1 MSSEESDERYME
13 LIACKNETNASD
25 MDLELMISRAIPA
38 TKEAKC
44 LNACYLNKLGVVS

>member
-1 MSSEESDERYME
+1 ME

-25 MDLELMISRAIPA
+25 MDLEQILNRGIPA

-44 LNACYLNKLGVVS
+44 LNACFMNKLGVVS